1 MQIFTVIYHFFVLL
15 FNTPDFNT
23 IEERIKIRQKE
34 LLLNNLNLNYID
46 LCIGAAIDNYLTEM
60 CRSGV
65 MSEATR
71 EKRKHYLELTD
82 FRKEVF
88 GYQKQKNVLDQLT
101 KESQEMGL
109 YD

>member
-1 MQIFTVIYHFFVLL
+1 MQIFTVIYYFFVSL
-15 FNTPDFNT
+15 FSTPDFNT

-34 LLLNNLNLNYID
+34 LLLNSLNLNYID
-46 LCIGAAIDNYLTEM
+46 LRIGTAIDNYLAEM
-60 CRSGV
+60 CHSGV

-71 EKRKHYLELTD
+71 EKRKHYLELVD

-88 GYQKQKNVLDQLT
+88 QYQKQKNILNQLT